1 MEPGRYVFCVD
12 EDYSPAGNINMYYID
27 RGFTSLNSK
36 IPKNASS
43 LEQETADALIKS
55 VLTPQNAAIDSFCSK
70 NEEGVNEEYIVNEF
84 IKDSKSINFRKIL
97 INTIIYF
104 DSNNKPFAFL
114 MYKNYPHDN
123 NSIYISILC
132 INSIESKDYY
142 PAINGDLIVSNFK
155 IACESVGIHNIY
167 LESIPSAEKFWRS
180 KGFKLVDPQ
189 PTSSSSSSSTSSS
202 SSSRCSSSSCSRC
215 SSRSSSRCSCC
226 SKSYSS
232 SSSSNKVKDK
242 LFYFNLIPTE
252 INAIGKKKKKR
263 KMNKIKSKRKGLKEK
278 RNKTKRKKNKIL
290 FFIFYRILDSNT
302 FLYLFL
308 SKEVRYTL
316 VSFLC
321 IIGFSQILVKY

>member
-1 MEPGRYVFCVD
+1 MEPGRYVFRVD

-189 PTSSSSSSSTSSS
+189 PTSDSSSSSSSSSSYSSSSSS
-202 SSSRCSSSSCSRC
+202 SSSRCSNSSCSRC
-215 SSRSSSRCSCC
+215 SSRSSSRSSSRCSCC
-226 SKSYSS
+226 SKSYSSSS

-263 KMNKIKSKRKGLKEK
+263 NKSKRKGLKEK
-278 RNKTKRKKNKIL
+278 RNKTKRKKNKI
-290 FFIFYRILDSNT
+290 
-302 FLYLFL
+302 
-308 SKEVRYTL
+308 
-316 VSFLC
+316 
-321 IIGFSQILVKY
+321 